1 MFHCSWK
8 FFTSATQHVM
18 FQFYFPTGIFWK
30 LFKFMVNHH
39 SNTQFFNIQP
49 CLENAL
55 AYINVASHTGGFRG
69 VLFSPSFQGRNASPP
84 KNMCVWEADVNGDPL
99 VSDMIQWSETWV
111 NWEDPS
117 QDWWKS
123 IGSSAVSSLSL
134 IHIWRCRR
142 STLCRSR
149 WSPYH

>member
-1 MFHCSWK
+1 
-8 FFTSATQHVM
+8 
-18 FQFYFPTGIFWK
+18 
-30 LFKFMVNHH
+30 MVNHH

-55 AYINVASHTGGFRG
+55 AYINVASYTGGFRG

-111 NWEDPS
+111 NW
-117 QDWWKS
+117 
-123 IGSSAVSSLSL
+123 
-134 IHIWRCRR
+134 
-142 STLCRSR
+142 
-149 WSPYH
+149 

>member
-55 AYINVASHTGGFRG
+55 AYINVASHTVGFRG

-99 VSDMIQWSETWV
+99 VSDMIQ
-111 NWEDPS
+111 
-117 QDWWKS
+117 
-123 IGSSAVSSLSL
+123 
-134 IHIWRCRR
+134 
-142 STLCRSR
+142 
-149 WSPYH
+149 